1 MHLIA
6 SANFVKNAF
15 YTRRLTMKST
25 MFQAADGFQEVP
37 LAELSSVEGG
47 GKISFKLGLI
57 GIAIGNALGGESGG
71 AVGWSVGNAIGSA
84 VESVIDFF
92 T

>member
-6 SANFVKNAF
+6 A
-15 YTRRLTMKST
+15 
-25 MFQAADGFQEVP
+25 
-37 LAELSSVEGG
+37 SSVVTHSRWFSLRSTPQG

-57 GIAIGNALGGESGG
+57 GIAIGNAIGGESGG
-71 AVGWSVGNAIGSA
+71 AVGWSVGNAIGGV
-84 VESVIDFF
+84 VESVIDIF